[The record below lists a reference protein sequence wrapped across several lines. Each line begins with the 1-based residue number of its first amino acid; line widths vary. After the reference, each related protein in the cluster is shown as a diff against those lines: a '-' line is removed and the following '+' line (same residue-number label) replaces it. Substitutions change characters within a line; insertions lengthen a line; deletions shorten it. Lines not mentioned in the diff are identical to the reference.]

1 MLHLIL
7 TSALLFS
14 PKPLADPQAGANQT
28 PLTTC
33 IVPPSPTCIHH
44 QDTYKFKKRIHA
56 CELDVAHQ
64 VSALYQWR
72 QCIEANTEATISRS
86 NQDITYFKCRLAHQK
101 NCQFLGATRPNA
113 GPDAAAP
120 KR

>member
-1 MLHLIL
+1 MLHIIL

-14 PKPLADPQAGANQT
+14 PKPMVDPQAGASGT

-33 IVPPSPTCIHH
+33 IVPPSPACIHH
-44 QDTYKFKKRIHA
+44 PDTYKFKKRIRA

-86 NQDITYFKCRLAHQK
+86 NQDVTYFKCRLAHQK
-101 NCQFLGATRPNA
+101 HCQYLGAARPTA
-113 GPDAAAP
+113 GPEAP
-120 KR
+120 APRR